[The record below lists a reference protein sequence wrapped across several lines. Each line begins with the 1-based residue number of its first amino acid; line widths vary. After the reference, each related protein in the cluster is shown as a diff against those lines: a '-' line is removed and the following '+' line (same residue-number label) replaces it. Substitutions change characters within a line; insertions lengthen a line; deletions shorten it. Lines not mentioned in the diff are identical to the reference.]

1 MKYEFY
7 FGGNQIISLTGFYKK
22 IKNPINRVQVNSAA
36 NQLSY
41 INSGAE
47 ADVAGAELEVR
58 KTVFNIES
66 GESKKHELAFGLNTS
81 YLYSRQDLSNRSTNF
96 TNSEDELEGAS
107 PWVLNTDLTY
117 NYDSNKFNLMSSVVL
132 NYFSDRIYS
141 LGVQQQGN
149 IVETGIPTLDFIAT
163 GTISKHWGI
172 NAKIKNILDPEFK
185 LTQDD
190 INGGTNTINNFKKGT
205 VFSVGLSYSL

>member
-1 MKYEFY
+1 
-7 FGGNQIISLTGFYKK
+7 
-22 IKNPINRVQVNSAA
+22 
-36 NQLSY
+36 
-41 INSGAE
+41 
-47 ADVAGAELEVR
+47 
-58 KTVFNIES
+58 
-66 GESKKHELAFGLNTS
+66 
-81 YLYSRQDLSNRSTNF
+81 
-96 TNSEDELEGAS
+96 
-107 PWVLNTDLTY
+107 
-117 NYDSNKFNLMSSVVL
+117 MSSVVL